1 MGLTNDHNKF
11 TTQHSPLMF
20 PSFLPPSV
28 QQLTELSSID
38 LARQIQRVDITT
50 ALIDRPISTS
60 YVCQGTDGV
69 PIVFLHGFDS
79 SLLEFRRVIPI
90 IAAQQQVWAIDLL
103 GFGFTERL
111 ADCPFSAESICTH
124 LQAFWQMMINQPMIL
139 VGVSM
144 GGAAAIE
151 FTLKY
156 PEAVDKLVLIDSAG
170 FSQPPALGKFLIQP
184 LGNLATKFLSSQN
197 VRRGVSEKAYFDKA
211 FVTADALLCAALY
224 LEMPR
229 WSQTLIDFTRS
240 GGYGYLLDRLPEIQQ
255 EALIIWGKQDRILGI
270 KPAQQFQQKL
280 PQSQLHWI
288 DNCGHVPH
296 LEQPEITAQL
306 ILDFIS
312 RSSKSAPA

>member
-1 MGLTNDHNKF
+1 
-11 TTQHSPLMF
+11 MF
-20 PSFLPPSV
+20 PSFLPASV
-28 QQLTELSSID
+28 QQLTEPNSID
-38 LARQIQRVDITT
+38 LASQIQRVDIITSLVSRSI
-50 ALIDRPISTS
+50 ATS
-60 YVCQGTDGV
+60 YVCQGTGGL

-79 SLLEFRRVIPI
+79 SLLEFRRIIPI

-111 ADCPFSAESICTH
+111 ADCPFSSASICTH
-124 LQAFWQMMINQPMIL
+124 LQAFWQTMINQPMIL

-156 PEAVDKLVLIDSAG
+156 PQAVDKLVLIDSAG
-170 FSQPPALGKFLIQP
+170 FSQPPAMGKFLIQP
-184 LGNLATKFLSSQN
+184 LGKLATKFLSSPN
-197 VRRGVSEKAYFDKA
+197 VRQGVSEKAYFDRA
-211 FVTADALLCAALY
+211 FATADAQLCAALH

-255 EALIIWGKQDRILGI
+255 ETSIVWGRQDRILGT
-270 KPAQQFQQKL
+270 KPAQQFQQGL
-280 PQSQLHWI
+280 TQSQLHWVEK
-288 DNCGHVPH
+288 CGHVPH

-306 ILDFIS
+306 ILNFIN
-312 RSSKSAPA
+312 RSSKLVPA

>member
-1 MGLTNDHNKF
+1 
-11 TTQHSPLMF
+11 MF
-20 PSFLPPSV
+20 PSFLPASV
-28 QQLTELSSID
+28 QQLTEPNSID
-38 LARQIQRVDITT
+38 LASQIQRVDIITSLVSRSI
-50 ALIDRPISTS
+50 ATS
-60 YVCQGTDGV
+60 YVCQGTGGL

-79 SLLEFRRVIPI
+79 SLLEFRRIIPI

-111 ADCPFSAESICTH
+111 ADCPFSSASICTH
-124 LQAFWQMMINQPMIL
+124 LQAFWQTMINQPMIL

-156 PEAVDKLVLIDSAG
+156 PQAVDKLVLIDSAG
-170 FSQPPALGKFLIQP
+170 FSQPPAMGKFLIQP
-184 LGNLATKFLSSQN
+184 LGKLATKFLSSPN
-197 VRRGVSEKAYFDKA
+197 VRQGVSEKAYFDRA
-211 FVTADALLCAALY
+211 FATADAQLCAALH

-255 EALIIWGKQDRILGI
+255 ETSIVWGRQDRILGT
-270 KPAQQFQQKL
+270 KPAQQFQQGL
-280 PQSQLHWI
+280 TQSQLHWVEK
-288 DNCGHVPH
+288 CGHVPH

-306 ILDFIS
+306 ILNFIN
-312 RSSKSAPA
+312 RSSKLAPA

>member
-1 MGLTNDHNKF
+1 
-11 TTQHSPLMF
+11 MF
-20 PSFLPPSV
+20 PSFLPASV
-28 QQLTELSSID
+28 QQLTESSSID
-38 LARQIQRVDITT
+38 LASQIQHVNITT
-50 ALIDRPISTS
+50 SLVAQPISTS

-79 SLLEFRRVIPI
+79 SLLEFRRIIPI

-111 ADCPFSAESICTH
+111 ANCPFSSGSICTH
-124 LQAFWQMMINQPMIL
+124 LQAFWQTMINQPIVL

-156 PEAVDKLVLIDSAG
+156 PEAVHKLVLIDSAG
-170 FSQPPALGKFLIQP
+170 FSQPPAMGKLLIQP
-184 LGNLATKFLSSQN
+184 LGNLATKFLSSPN

-211 FVTADALLCAALY
+211 FVTVDAQLCAALH
-224 LEMPR
+224 LEMSR
-229 WSQTLIDFTRS
+229 WSETLIAFTRS

-255 EALIIWGKQDRILGI
+255 ETLIVWGKQDRILGI
-270 KPAQQFQQKL
+270 KPAQQFQQRL
-280 PQSQLHWI
+280 PKSQFDWV

-296 LEQPEITAQL
+296 LEQPKITAEL
-306 ILDFIS
+306 ISNFINQS
-312 RSSKSAPA
+312 NKSAPA